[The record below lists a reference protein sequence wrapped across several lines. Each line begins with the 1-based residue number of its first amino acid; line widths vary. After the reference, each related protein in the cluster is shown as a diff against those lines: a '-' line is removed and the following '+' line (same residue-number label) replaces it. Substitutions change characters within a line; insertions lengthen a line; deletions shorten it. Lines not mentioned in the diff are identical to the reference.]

1 MQSSWL
7 ADAAMQP
14 ALHPLDARNRK
25 FIPRKECAERRF
37 FAVSL
42 LLPASWRAVLLKAT
56 NGAEE
61 KRRELKIQPVIVLNK
76 EQEGLLAAS
85 AIPKGAIHK

>member
-1 MQSSWL
+1 
-7 ADAAMQP
+7 MQP

-37 FAVSL
+37 FAVPL
-42 LLPASWRAVLLKAT
+42 LLPASWRAVFLKAT

-61 KRRELKIQPVIVLNK
+61 WRRELKIQA
-76 EQEGLLAAS
+76 EMD
-85 AIPKGAIHK
+85 